1 VTEPS
6 SANAAART
14 TNRPDEL
21 AREYERR
28 FASNADYRRKVW
40 ATLTRDVFQR
50 YVPESGAVLE
60 LGCGWGEFINQIR
73 AREKHGM
80 DLNPEAAGRL
90 ASDVRFLQQDCSARW
105 PLADNTLDAVF
116 TSNFF
121 EHLPDKASLAATL
134 REAWRALRPGGR
146 LVCLGP
152 NIRYLPGAYWDFWDH
167 YLPLTDRSL
176 VEGLELS
183 GFSIERVVPR
193 FLPYTMSQ
201 ERTPPLWM
209 LSLYLRLPIVWPLF
223 GRQFLVVAVKS

>member
-1 VTEPS
+1 MSRSP
-6 SANAAART
+6 A
-14 TNRPDEL
+14 P
-21 AREYERR
+21 
-28 FASNADYRRKVW
+28 
-40 ATLTRDVFQR
+40 
-50 YVPESGAVLE
+50 VLE

-90 ASDVRFLQQDCSARW
+90 ASGVRFLQQDCSTRW

-134 REAWRALRPGGR
+134 RELWSLRPGGR
-146 LVCLGP
+146 AVSVP
-152 NIRYLPGAYWDFWDH
+152 NIRYLPGDMGTSA
-167 YLPLTDRSL
+167 LTTCRSTDRSL

-183 GFSIERVVPR
+183 GFSIQRVVPR

-209 LSLYLRLPIVWPLF
+209 LSLYLKLPIVWPLF
-223 GRQFLVVAVKS
+223 GRQFLVVAVKPAR